1 MNNTTAFETTDFIQ
15 YMSLDVMDELRE
27 LEEHIDNKDA
37 KNIRKQFNHCNSLLT
52 GIRYTLEYIE
62 DKDTRAELQRAV
74 DNMKELLESR
84 HSTCKKILEES
95 GLI

>member
-62 DKDTRAELQRAV
+62 DEDIRAELQRTV
-74 DNMKELLESR
+74 DNMKELLKSR
-84 HSTCKKILEES
+84 HSICKKILEES
-95 GLI
+95 DLI

>member
-37 KNIRKQFNHCNSLLT
+37 KNVRKQFNHCNSLLT
-52 GIRYTLEYIE
+52 GISYTLEYIE
-62 DKDTRAELQRAV
+62 DEDIREELQRTV
-74 DNMKELLESR
+74 DNMKELLKSR
-84 HSTCKKILEES
+84 HSICKKILEES

>member
-37 KNIRKQFNHCNSLLT
+37 KNIRKQYNHCNSLFT
-52 GIRYTLEYIE
+52 GICYTLEYIE
-62 DKDTRAELQRAV
+62 DKDTREELQRAV

-84 HSTCKKILEES
+84 YTICKKILEES

>member
-62 DKDTRAELQRAV
+62 DKDIRAELQRAV
-74 DNMKELLESR
+74 DNMKELLVSR

>member
-37 KNIRKQFNHCNSLLT
+37 KNIRKQFNHCNSLLI

-62 DKDTRAELQRAV
+62 DKDTRGELQRAV

>member
-62 DKDTRAELQRAV
+62 DKDIRAELQRAV

>member
-62 DKDTRAELQRAV
+62 DEDIRAELQRAV